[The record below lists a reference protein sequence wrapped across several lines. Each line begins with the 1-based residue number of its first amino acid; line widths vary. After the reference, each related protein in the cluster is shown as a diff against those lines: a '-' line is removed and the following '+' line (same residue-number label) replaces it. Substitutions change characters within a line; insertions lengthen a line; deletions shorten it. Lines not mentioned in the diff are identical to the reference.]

1 MASIDD
7 ILGQIRLPE
16 AVYYLCTRADL
27 RAEWE
32 QAEQDVARAQID
44 AQDSLAGASTAGKKA
59 AQRVRD
65 LEAEMAEHSI
75 PIRVRALTH
84 KQLSDLIAAHPPRED
99 KGERSFN
106 VDTFGVALLAKSA
119 VDPVM
124 SEEKAGLLVDSL
136 TQGQWDDLWNTIWSL
151 NQNSVSVPKSL
162 RASELLRSSRKR

>member
-16 AVYYLCTRADL
+16 AVYPLCTRADL

-32 QAEQDVARAQID
+32 QAEQEIARAEVE
-44 AQDSLAGASTAGKKA
+44 ARDSLAGASNAGKKA

-65 LEAEMAEHSI
+65 LEAEMAEHTV

-84 KQLSDLIAAHPPRED
+84 KALSDLIAAHPPRED
-99 KGERSFN
+99 KGERTFN
-106 VDTFGVALLAKSA
+106 VDTFGVALLAESA

-124 SEEKAGLLVDSL
+124 NQEKAGLLVDSL
-136 TQGQWDDLWNTIWSL
+136 TQGQWDDLWTTIWSL

-162 RASELLRSSRKR
+162 RASELLRTSPKR

>member
-32 QAEQDVARAQID
+32 QAEAEVARVEAE
-44 AQDSLAGASTAGKKA
+44 ARDSLAGAGTAGKKV

-65 LEAEMAEHSI
+65 LEREMAEHSI

-84 KQLSDLIAAHPPRED
+84 KQLSDLVAAHPPRED
-99 KGERSFN
+99 KGERTFN

-119 VDPVM
+119 IDPPM
-124 SEEKAGLLVDSL
+124 PEEKAGLLVDSL
-136 TQGQWDDLWNTIWSL
+136 TQGQWDDLWSTIWSL

-162 RASELLRSSRKR
+162 RASDLLRNSPKR